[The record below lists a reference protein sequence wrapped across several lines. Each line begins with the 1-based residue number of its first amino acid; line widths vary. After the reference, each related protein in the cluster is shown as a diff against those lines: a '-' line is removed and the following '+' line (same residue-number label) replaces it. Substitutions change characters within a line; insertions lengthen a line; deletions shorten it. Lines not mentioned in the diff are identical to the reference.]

1 MNEKYDVKNLNNL
14 DEESLKKVN
23 NLLDSIFKE
32 NCQLGNYKINLTAND
47 NTLRIVIH
55 KAKKNNSQEAPL
67 HLMTSAECELL
78 RNHFQNY
85 IKSLDDDV
93 FSEACSSFKANELN
107 KLSDI
112 VEESSDPDTLK
123 QTFNIFYKAVDT
135 VIVNKVARLKS
146 QMNKGFIQLNKP
158 D

>member
-1 MNEKYDVKNLNNL
+1 MNEKYDFKNVTNF
-14 DEESLKKVN
+14 DDESLKKVN

-55 KAKKNNSQEAPL
+55 KAKENISQEAPL
-67 HLMTSAECELL
+67 RLTSVECETL
-78 RNHFQNY
+78 RNQFKNY

-93 FSEACSSFKANELN
+93 FSEACSSFKGNELN
-107 KLSDI
+107 ILSHS
-112 VEESSDPDTLK
+112 VENSSDPDTLK
-123 QTFNIFYKAVDT
+123 QAFNIFYKAVDT

-146 QMNKGFIQLNKP
+146 QMNKGFINLNKP

>member
-32 NCQLGNYKINLTAND
+32 NCQLGNYKINLVAND

-55 KAKKNNSQEAPL
+55 KAKENDSQETPL
-67 HLMTSAECELL
+67 HLTSVECETL
-78 RNHFQNY
+78 RNQFKNY

-93 FSEACSSFKANELN
+93 FSEACSSFKGNELN
-107 KLSDI
+107 ILSRN
-112 VEESSDPDTLK
+112 VETSSDPDTLK
-123 QTFNIFYKAVDT
+123 QAFNIFYKAVDT

-146 QMNKGFIQLNKP
+146 QMNKGFINLNKP

>member
-14 DEESLKKVN
+14 DDESLKKVN

-55 KAKKNNSQEAPL
+55 KAKENNSQEAPL
-67 HLMTSAECELL
+67 RLTSVECETL
-78 RNHFQNY
+78 RNQFKNY

-123 QTFNIFYKAVDT
+123 QAFNIFYKAVDT

>member
-1 MNEKYDVKNLNNL
+1 MNEKYDFKNVTNF
-14 DEESLKKVN
+14 DDESLKKVN

-55 KAKKNNSQEAPL
+55 KAKENNSQEAPL
-67 HLMTSAECELL
+67 RLTSVECETL
-78 RNHFQNY
+78 RNQFKNY

-107 KLSDI
+107 ILSHS
-112 VEESSDPDTLK
+112 VENSSDPDTLK
-123 QTFNIFYKAVDT
+123 QAFNIFYKAVDT

-146 QMNKGFIQLNKP
+146 QMNKGFINLNKP

>member
-1 MNEKYDVKNLNNL
+1 MNEKYDFKNVTNF
-14 DEESLKKVN
+14 DDESLKKVN

-55 KAKKNNSQEAPL
+55 KAKENNSQEALL
-67 HLMTSAECELL
+67 HLTSAECELL

-146 QMNKGFIQLNKP
+146 QMNKGFINLHKP

>member
-1 MNEKYDVKNLNNL
+1 MNEKYDVKNLNDL

-55 KAKKNNSQEAPL
+55 KAKENNSQEASL
-67 HLMTSAECELL
+67 HLTSAECELL

>member
-1 MNEKYDVKNLNNL
+1 MNEKYDFKNVTNF
-14 DEESLKKVN
+14 DDESLKKVN

-55 KAKKNNSQEAPL
+55 KAKENNSQAPQL
-67 HLMTSAECELL
+67 HKPSAECELL

-146 QMNKGFIQLNKP
+146 QMNKGFINLHKP

>member
-1 MNEKYDVKNLNNL
+1 MNEKYDVKNLNDL

-55 KAKKNNSQEAPL
+55 KAKENNSQEAPL
-67 HLMTSAECELL
+67 HLTSTECELL

>member
-1 MNEKYDVKNLNNL
+1 MNEKYDFKNVTNF

-55 KAKKNNSQEAPL
+55 KAKENGSQATQL
-67 HLMTSAECELL
+67 HEPSVKCELL

-146 QMNKGFIQLNKP
+146 QMNKGFINLHKP

>member
-1 MNEKYDVKNLNNL
+1 MNEKYDFKNVTNF
-14 DEESLKKVN
+14 DDESLKKVN
-23 NLLDSIFKE
+23 GLLDSIFKE

-55 KAKKNNSQEAPL
+55 KAKENNSQEASL
-67 HLMTSAECELL
+67 HLTSAECELL

-112 VEESSDPDTLK
+112 VEKSSDPDTLK

-146 QMNKGFIQLNKP
+146 QMNKGFINLNKP

>member
-1 MNEKYDVKNLNNL
+1 MNEKYDFKNVTNF
-14 DEESLKKVN
+14 DDESLKKVN

-55 KAKKNNSQEAPL
+55 KAKENNSQEAPL
-67 HLMTSAECELL
+67 RLTSVECETL
-78 RNHFQNY
+78 RNQFKNY

-93 FSEACSSFKANELN
+93 FSEACSSFKGNELN
-107 KLSDI
+107 ILSHS
-112 VEESSDPDTLK
+112 VENSSDPDTLK
-123 QTFNIFYKAVDT
+123 QAFNIFYKAVDT

-146 QMNKGFIQLNKP
+146 QMNKGFINLNKP

>member
-1 MNEKYDVKNLNNL
+1 MNEKYDFKNVTNF
-14 DEESLKKVN
+14 DDESLKKVN

-55 KAKKNNSQEAPL
+55 KAKENNSQEAPL
-67 HLMTSAECELL
+67 RLTSVECETL
-78 RNHFQNY
+78 RNQFKNY

-93 FSEACSSFKANELN
+93 FSEACSSFKGNEIN
-107 KLSDI
+107 RLSDI
-112 VEESSDPDTLK
+112 IEESSDPDTLK
-123 QTFNIFYKAVDT
+123 QAFNIFYKAVDT

-146 QMNKGFIQLNKP
+146 QMNKGFINLHKP

>member
-1 MNEKYDVKNLNNL
+1 MNEKYDFKNVTNFD
-14 DEESLKKVN
+14 DELLKKVN

-55 KAKKNNSQEAPL
+55 KAKENNSQEAPL
-67 HLMTSAECELL
+67 HLTSVECETL
-78 RNHFQNY
+78 RNQFKNY

-146 QMNKGFIQLNKP
+146 QMNKGFINLNKP

>member
-1 MNEKYDVKNLNNL
+1 MNEKYDFKNVTNF
-14 DEESLKKVN
+14 DDESLKKVN

-55 KAKKNNSQEAPL
+55 KAKENNSQATQL
-67 HLMTSAECELL
+67 HKPSVECELL

-93 FSEACSSFKANELN
+93 FSEACSSFKGNEIN
-107 KLSDI
+107 RISNI

-123 QTFNIFYKAVDT
+123 QAFNIFYKAVDT

>member
-1 MNEKYDVKNLNNL
+1 MNEKYDFKNVTNF
-14 DEESLKKVN
+14 DDESLKKVN

-55 KAKKNNSQEAPL
+55 KAKENNSQEAPL
-67 HLMTSAECELL
+67 RLTSVECETL
-78 RNHFQNY
+78 RNQFKNY

>member
-1 MNEKYDVKNLNNL
+1 MNEKYDFKNVTNF
-14 DEESLKKVN
+14 DDESLKKVN

-55 KAKKNNSQEAPL
+55 KAKENTSQEAPL
-67 HLMTSAECELL
+67 RLTSVECETL
-78 RNHFQNY
+78 RNQFKNY

-93 FSEACSSFKANELN
+93 FSEACSSFKGNELN
-107 KLSDI
+107 ILSHS
-112 VEESSDPDTLK
+112 VENSSDPDTLK
-123 QTFNIFYKAVDT
+123 QAFNIFYKAVDT

-146 QMNKGFIQLNKP
+146 QMNKGFINLHKP